1 MINSTA
7 LEETFWLPELY
18 LITKLISKYIILLEM
33 NIIIIFVTIQFQVCR
48 EIKLEK
54 SNPQSCIWTFIATK
68 RNWGNLP
75 YSSLV

>member
-68 RNWGNLP
+68 RN
-75 YSSLV
+75 